1 MFKINLPSCEGE
13 WQSVGIGM
21 NPYESVRLSV
31 SILIFASSHTPIVTL
46 AKLLCLALKKV
57 DTKVNENE
65 DKKSEDTEWQEK
77 DKP

>member
-1 MFKINLPSCEGE
+1 MLTFCHYTGLDYPWHTAKHDTDMIDTML
-13 WQSVGIGM
+13 
-21 NPYESVRLSV
+21 LS
-31 SILIFASSHTPIVTL
+31 
-46 AKLLCLALKKV
+46 CLALKKV

>member
-1 MFKINLPSCEGE
+1 
-13 WQSVGIGM
+13 M
-21 NPYESVRLSV
+21 NFYYTELQAFENILYCRLMSPCKGV
-31 SILIFASSHTPIVTL
+31 YLRQKRREVPFSP
-46 AKLLCLALKKV
+46 CLALKKV